1 MPAKD
6 RGTRSAAPSASPAP
20 GGSRSSRSRSSKT
33 ADSVSTEDSVDAVNE
48 DNGDDEDED
57 EGQEA
62 VASTEVGAQESEAE
76 EVADGAKLSM
86 KERME
91 KMKELR
97 GRMVSTNAFNAT
109 TDHD

>member
-1 MPAKD
+1 M
-6 RGTRSAAPSASPAP
+6 
-20 GGSRSSRSRSSKT
+20 
-33 ADSVSTEDSVDAVNE
+33 DAVNE
-48 DNGDDEDED
+48 DNGNDEDED

-62 VASTEVGAQESEAE
+62 VDTAEADAQEPEAE
-76 EVADGAKLSM
+76 AAADGAKLSM

-97 GRMVSTNAFNAT
+97 GRMVSIHPSNAT